1 MAQKT
6 RQNKLFAAEDY
17 TVIYESYVNANFQA
31 FDYDTIRTAMV
42 DYVRNTY
49 PENYNDWVESAEF
62 VSLLD
67 VVAQFGHNLAYRVDL
82 SARNNFLST
91 AQKQDSVFKLAEFL
105 GYQPRRNVPAFGE
118 MKVVG
123 IKTNEAV
130 IGSAGTSLGGTEIK
144 YESTDNVSNIDD
156 FITVLNATLE
166 NSNQYG
172 SPKKSSI
179 INGVQSEFY
188 DINNTPN
195 QIKFDVEGKVV
206 GKSSTYEIISSEY
219 DNVNKAFTEK
229 SPNPVGSVG
238 LYFKNDG
245 KGISSVNTGF
255 FFGVKQGTLNFEDF
269 VITSPIDNAVLDVLA
284 ENVNNT
290 DIWVQNINS
299 TGNVVKEWS
308 KVTDINSNVI
318 YNDLASGVRDV
329 FSVKTRTNN
338 RISIVF
344 PSKEFGNIPKDTI
357 RVWFRTS
364 SNSTYIVRP
373 EDLLNKKVSITYTGL
388 DGNIYTAVM
397 SLQLKQSIVNATA
410 SETLDSVRE
419 NAPRNYASQ
428 DRMITAQDYN
438 TMLSSQQ
445 GGILKLKSVNR
456 TFSGHSRYSKFTDP
470 TGTYTDL
477 YLTGKDATIY
487 EEEKVVSS
495 ASNAT
500 DSANQ
505 VFEKQIKNILDND
518 EFINLYY
525 TKYKSAFEALRT
537 SEGYTI
543 DSFVWNSP
551 SNTASGI
558 LTGYVTDATTQFQR
572 AGSSADNY
580 MKYMTPGALIKFT
593 TTVTK
598 LNALSQPV
606 TTITTKW
613 AKVVDIFAHGLGM
626 ETSTGSPTGIRSD
639 GTGAIILD
647 TDIPNGSKITIIYPG
662 LSRRFIAREKSIIKT
677 YIDAK
682 RDFSIKYNYKNKS
695 WDIVG
700 GESNNEITPT
710 SAYPATF
717 SLANDSWTLCF
728 KYNGTTF
735 DIYIRTLRFNFTSST
750 VRLGNIQNEV
760 DISSYTKKATRDK
773 IIAVG
778 AVNSDIIDIGT
789 YYVYGYDTVTDN
801 NYRLSLIDSNAD
813 SRPDNPDVFFDTVGN
828 NISPSIGKPGR
839 DNLNFNWHH
848 VAADNQVVDPS
859 FTNVIDVYALT
870 TSYDTA
876 YKNWLKGTIPSMPAP
891 PTSYELGTQFT
902 TIGEKKAMSDTIVF
916 KPVKYKPIFGAKA
929 STDLKAKFRIIK
941 TVGSSITDS
950 DLKTQ
955 TVSAIDEFFASSNW
969 DFGETFYFTELAA
982 YVHKQLAG
990 VLSSFVIVPQG
1001 TGTTFGDLFEFT
1013 PELDE
1018 LIIADVTVNDIDI
1031 IQSITDENIRAGT

>member
-1 MAQKT
+1 
-6 RQNKLFAAEDY
+6 
-17 TVIYESYVNANFQA
+17 
-31 FDYDTIRTAMV
+31 
-42 DYVRNTY
+42 
-49 PENYNDWVESAEF
+49 
-62 VSLLD
+62 
-67 VVAQFGHNLAYRVDL
+67 
-82 SARNNFLST
+82 
-91 AQKQDSVFKLAEFL
+91 
-105 GYQPRRNVPAFGE
+105 
-118 MKVVG
+118 
-123 IKTNEAV
+123 
-130 IGSAGTSLGGTEIK
+130 
-144 YESTDNVSNIDD
+144 
-156 FITVLNATLE
+156 
-166 NSNQYG
+166 
-172 SPKKSSI
+172 
-179 INGVQSEFY
+179 
-188 DINNTPN
+188 
-195 QIKFDVEGKVV
+195 
-206 GKSSTYEIISSEY
+206 
-219 DNVNKAFTEK
+219 
-229 SPNPVGSVG
+229 
-238 LYFKNDG
+238 
-245 KGISSVNTGF
+245 
-255 FFGVKQGTLNFEDF
+255 
-269 VITSPIDNAVLDVLA
+269 
-284 ENVNNT
+284 
-290 DIWVQNINS
+290 
-299 TGNVVKEWS
+299 
-308 KVTDINSNVI
+308 
-318 YNDLASGVRDV
+318 
-329 FSVKTRTNN
+329 
-338 RISIVF
+338 
-344 PSKEFGNIPKDTI
+344 
-357 RVWFRTS
+357 
-364 SNSTYIVRP
+364 
-373 EDLLNKKVSITYTGL
+373 
-388 DGNIYTAVM
+388 
-397 SLQLKQSIVNATA
+397 
-410 SETLDSVRE
+410 
-419 NAPRNYASQ
+419 
-428 DRMITAQDYN
+428 
-438 TMLSSQQ
+438 
-445 GGILKLKSVNR
+445 
-456 TFSGHSRYSKFTDP
+456 
-470 TGTYTDL
+470 
-477 YLTGKDATIY
+477 
-487 EEEKVVSS
+487 
-495 ASNAT
+495 
-500 DSANQ
+500 
-505 VFEKQIKNILDND
+505 
-518 EFINLYY
+518 LYY
-525 TKYKSAFEALRT
+525 TKYKSAFEALRPDNYAT
-537 SEGYTI
+537 EP
-543 DSFVWNSP
+543 FVWNSP

-558 LTGYVTDATTQFQR
+558 LTGYVTKSAQFQR
-572 AGSSADNY
+572 AGELADNY
-580 MKYMTPGALIKFT
+580 MKYVTPGALIKFT
-593 TTVTK
+593 HIDTTVT
-598 LNALSQPV
+598 PHV
-606 TTITTKW
+606 TTTKW
-613 AKVVDIFAHGLGM
+613 AKVVDIFANGLGM
-626 ETSTGSPTGIRSD
+626 ETSTGKPTGIRPD
-639 GTGAIILD
+639 GTGAIVLD
-647 TDIPNGSKITIIYPG
+647 TDILNQSTITVIYPG

-813 SRPDNPDVFFDTVGN
+813 SRPDNPDVFFDTVGD

-876 YKNWLKGTIPSMPAP
+876 YKNWLKGTISSMPTP

-941 TVGSSITDS
+941 TIGSNITNS